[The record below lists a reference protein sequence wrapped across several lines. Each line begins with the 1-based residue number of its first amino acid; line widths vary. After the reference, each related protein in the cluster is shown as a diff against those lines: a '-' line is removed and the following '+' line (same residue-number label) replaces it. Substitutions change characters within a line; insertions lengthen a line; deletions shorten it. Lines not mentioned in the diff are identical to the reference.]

1 MFKRLSDAFLAVA
14 AKYLV
19 QVDIPDGSSNQ
30 HEIGGLV
37 KAGIGKLL
45 TSHCGKVE
53 KALFPTTYI
62 RLEDDDDP
70 VVEKAEATWYDAR
83 HKNPNRG
90 PEYRLYY
97 KTNTA
102 TASFAET
109 DFLLVALSKDFEL
122 LVVSA
127 RQKSESEARL
137 RTIFGI
143 EQELELTGKFA
154 DTHVEYSR
162 LVLPLEFVFA
172 EALGVDLVRDDDH
185 SLAKEMASRFGYDFP
200 RAADF
205 SEFARETVSGLD
217 PVSNPDEALFRWYEQ
232 ETRLFKL
239 HERQVLRNDDNFRM
253 VMASRDHGDPDV
265 EALVNVA
272 KSILNRRKSRAGFA
286 FQNHIEQ
293 VLKVHGILYT
303 AQATTE
309 NKERPDF
316 LFPSEVAYHDPGYDG
331 SLLRMLAAK
340 TTLKDRWRQVLKEA
354 DRIPTKHLI
363 TLDTQMTR
371 PQLAEISDSDIQ
383 LVLPKELWSL
393 YHNPPVMS
401 FSDFIEEIKGLGHVI
416 RVV

>member
-1 MFKRLSDAFLAVA
+1 MFNRLSDAFLAVA

-19 QVDIPDGSSNQ
+19 PVDIPDGGSNQ

-37 KAGIGKLL
+37 KAGIGKHL

-62 RLEDDDDP
+62 RLEDDNEP
-70 VVEKAEATWYDAR
+70 VVEKADATWYDAR

-102 TASFAET
+102 TTSFAET

-127 RQKSESEARL
+127 RQNSESEARL

-143 EQELELTGKFA
+143 EQLALSGNFVN
-154 DTHVEYSR
+154 THVENSR
-162 LVLPLEFVFA
+162 WTLPLEFVFA
-172 EALGVDLVRDDDH
+172 EALGVDLVRNDDQ
-185 SLAKEMASRFGYDFP
+185 SLAREMASRFGYDFP
-200 RAADF
+200 KAVDF
-205 SEFARETVSGLD
+205 SAFARETVTGLD
-217 PVSNPDEALFRWYEQ
+217 PTSHPDEALFRWYEQ

-239 HERQVLRNDDNFRM
+239 HERQILQNDDKFLQ
-253 VMASRDHGDPDV
+253 VVAARDNKDLDV
-265 EALVNVA
+265 EALVNIA

-286 FQNHIEQ
+286 FQNHIEH

-316 LFPSEVAYHDPGYDG
+316 LFPSESAYRDLQYDG

-354 DRIPTKHLI
+354 ARIETKHLI
-363 TLDTQMTR
+363 TLDTQMTA

-383 LVLPKELWSL
+383 LVLPEALWPL
-393 YHNPPVMS
+393 YHNPPVMT
-401 FSDFIEEIKGLGHVI
+401 FSGFIEEIKRLGHV
-416 RVV
+416 VKVA